1 MGSVY
6 LVDKKSVQSLVTSMI
21 GAGIN
26 VILNLIL
33 IPTELGAI
41 GAAIATF
48 FSYFVV
54 FIIRAKDTRYLIRFP
69 LHTRKLAVNTI
80 ILTIQA
86 VTMMSDAPGWILTQV
101 LGIMIIF
108 ALNAS
113 PIIAG
118 VMKLLRRL

>member
-1 MGSVY
+1 M
-6 LVDKKSVQSLVTSMI
+6 
-21 GAGIN
+21 
-26 VILNLIL
+26 
-33 IPTELGAI
+33 
-41 GAAIATF
+41 
-48 FSYFVV
+48 
-54 FIIRAKDTRYLIRFP
+54 FIIRAKDTRHLIRFP

-80 ILTIQA
+80 ILSVQA

-118 VMKLLRRL
+118 VMKVLRRL